1 MLRSHSCLHVILPI
15 FWLGRNTKATC
26 LISIWAKYVETKKY
40 ARMIEF
46 LYSNAL
52 RNEAIN
58 ILYYISPAFRLH
70 KCIKMQRL
78 WLFSFNFSEAVT
90 FSMYMGQSNYLF
102 LVQDLDKMVSSFQ
115 ISFMSEIY
123 TYLYTWEVQKA
134 RILCVPIQCIIVS
147 IQVSR

>member
-1 MLRSHSCLHVILPI
+1 MAKKT
-15 FWLGRNTKATC
+15 NTKRKIIALVSELTGHRTYVTRKNTMNTPEK
-26 LISIWAKYVETKKY
+26 LELRKYDPKARKHVKYVETKKY

-123 TYLYTWEVQKA
+123 TYLYT
-134 RILCVPIQCIIVS
+134 
-147 IQVSR
+147 